1 VKTLQKCVTDLS
13 ETKEG
18 LTAPVLDQLKQ
29 TFKELADVTAQN
41 QKDAT
46 QKGIRLTPKVHR

>member
-1 VKTLQKCVTDLS
+1 MKTLQKCVTDLS